1 MSTETAE
8 IVETLYKSTIMG
20 QTEAVLR
27 PSGTNRK
34 PNSPL
39 LDSLGSPEI
48 RQLIGMLAVTGM
60 LGSDDI
66 LTAAVASGVTY
77 GYDPKQM
84 ANATSLLLTDSYKQG
99 VQIAGTDV
107 QVSYQELT
115 EISEQVLTLATSELP
130 EILKEKVLSEKS
142 KFSFCVVFGAEF
154 AKYHKGLAA
163 LDTADFT
170 ATSSG
175 RDDLIPPDEQ
185 AEKEVLAWG
194 TALSITMA
202 RVNEALDNPEKLDA
216 HLRLGDYM
224 PDVFYETMSQVSSAV
239 HALAHEKGGEFAD
252 CEAEA
257 HHKLMMAAFFM
268 FGRTVEE
275 MATSRLAHLDD
286 LRFSDHKH

>member
-1 MSTETAE
+1 VSTETAE
-8 IVETLYKSTIMG
+8 VVETLYKSTILG

-39 LDSLGSPEI
+39 LDSLGNSDI
-48 RQLIGMLAVTGM
+48 RQLIGMLTVTEM
-60 LGSDDI
+60 LGSNDI
-66 LTAAVASGVTY
+66 LTAAVASGVAY
-77 GYDPKQM
+77 GYDSKQM
-84 ANATSLLLTDSYKQG
+84 PNATSLLLNDSYKQG
-99 VQIAGTDV
+99 VQIVGTDV

-115 EISEQVLTLATSELP
+115 DISEQILTLATTDLP

-142 KFSFCVVFGAEF
+142 KFSFCVVFGAEL
-154 AKYHKGLAA
+154 ARYHKGLAA
-163 LDTADFT
+163 LDMADFT
-170 ATSSG
+170 ASSG

-202 RVNEALDNPEKLDA
+202 RVNDALDHPEKMDE

-275 MATSRLAHLDD
+275 MATSRLHHLDD
-286 LRFSDHKH
+286 LRFGDHKHH